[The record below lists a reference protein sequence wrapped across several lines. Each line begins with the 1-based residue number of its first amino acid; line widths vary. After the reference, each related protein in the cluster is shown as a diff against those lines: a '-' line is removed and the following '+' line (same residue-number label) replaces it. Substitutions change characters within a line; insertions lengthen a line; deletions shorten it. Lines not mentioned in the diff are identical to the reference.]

1 MRSILL
7 ALAAG
12 LLLGACGWHT
22 GLGVPA
28 GARTVS
34 IEFAAN
40 ETRLPDLEVDLT
52 DALYR
57 ALLDRLDLAV
67 VSYDEA
73 DLVLDARLV
82 DLRRRGGVRD
92 EDARLLEGGVILGVE
107 VDLRDR
113 RSGEVL
119 ETSRRRLSSGYV
131 VGPGLSPATAPGE
144 PLARTRVLHNLAD
157 GVVLDLF
164 APTNG
169 NGAVPTGDG
178 RPGATGYEREIDPLP
193 PTNQG
198 G

>member
-1 MRSILL
+1 MRSALL
-7 ALAAG
+7 ALTAG

-22 GLGVPA
+22 GLSAPA

-57 ALLDRLDLAV
+57 AVLDRLDLAV
-67 VSYDEA
+67 VAYGEA

-113 RSGEVL
+113 RSGAVL
-119 ETSRRRLSSGYV
+119 QTSRRRLSSGYV

-157 GVVLDLF
+157 GVILDLF
-164 APTNG
+164 APSSESGKTPEA
-169 NGAVPTGDG
+169 AV
-178 RPGATGYEREIDPLP
+178 RPGATGFERESVPLP

-198 G
+198 S